1 MKRISHLLALSL
13 SFGLGLGS
21 VALAAPDAKKAPAP
35 KAPAKGKEA
44 TKPPPKKVV
53 KVVALGVEGKKKV
66 VADMAGFKFGMSKDE
81 VIKTLSKEID
91 TQYEEKI
98 KATEDNIK
106 KDKLR
111 SEKKREVSDIQ
122 KSYVEFNGTN
132 VGGWDV
138 SIIEGEFAHKTS
150 EAMLN
155 RWENKD
161 GKNNR
166 RFFFF
171 HEGKLWK
178 MAISFDVSIIP
189 ADNRNFE
196 TFSSAMQGKYGAG
209 AVDGNT
215 ITWTDSQY
223 EVRAVEKLK
232 AYTAL
237 LVMIEDPR
245 VKKPLL
251 ALRETKAEKKPE
263 TSPIIKSV
271 LDTDKTDKPDVKSNG
286 NAVDAVI
293 KAQGGGA
300 PKK

>member
-1 MKRISHLLALSL
+1 MKRLSYLLALSI
-13 SFGLGLGS
+13 GLGS

-35 KAPAKGKEA
+35 KAPAKKEA
-44 TKPPPKKVV
+44 PKPPPPKKVV
-53 KVVALGVEGKKKV
+53 ALGAEGKKKV
-66 VADMAGFKFGMSKDE
+66 VADMAGFKFGMSKDD

-122 KSYVEFNGTN
+122 KSYVEFNGSN

-138 SIIEGEFAHKTS
+138 SIIEGEFAHKTN

-189 ADNRNFE
+189 ADNRNFA
-196 TFSSAMQGKYGAG
+196 TFSSAMQGKYGPG

-215 ITWTDSQY
+215 ITWTDADY
-223 EVRAVEKLK
+223 DVRAVEKLK
-232 AYTAL
+232 SYTAL

-251 ALRETKAEKKPE
+251 ALRESKAEKKPE